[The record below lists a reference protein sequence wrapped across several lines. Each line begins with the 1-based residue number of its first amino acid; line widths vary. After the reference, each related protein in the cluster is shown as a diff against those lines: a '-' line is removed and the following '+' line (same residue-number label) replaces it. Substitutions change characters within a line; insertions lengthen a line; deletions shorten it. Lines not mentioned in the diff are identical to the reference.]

1 VSEAQGHLEYFQAS
15 FVVVP
20 TGTGRSRGSWVW
32 KYFSYH
38 AAKDVSQCQV
48 KIKDDDR
55 KRIAKKFSSISET
68 TSRYIMLTSSSL
80 WKLRRR
86 KYFKYLGKLLQER
99 EARQIPSM
107 AKERKRSSGM
117 L

>member
-68 TSRYIMLTSSSL
+68 TSRQAFARERSQADTINGQREEEVQWYVMTNCKD
-80 WKLRRR
+80 KLQS
-86 KYFKYLGKLLQER
+86 K
-99 EARQIPSM
+99 
-107 AKERKRSSGM
+107 
-117 L
+117 